1 MFFIKSKGSSIPLHR
16 PYEHMFQSKQKQQTG
31 ITLKALLLGIALIP
45 INCYWLVQMEI
56 IRYSVYSTLYS
67 LFFNVVF
74 SIFVVLLLSIPLR
87 KLAPRISLN
96 QSELLTIYVML
107 SISSAISG
115 HSMMQVLAPVLGH
128 AFWGATVENEWKEL
142 FWQYI
147 PRWLAV
153 DDKKILKEYYE
164 GYSTLYT
171 IEHIKA
177 WLTPVIVWTSF
188 ICALVF
194 VMLCINVILRKRWIE
209 QEKLAYPI
217 IQLPLEMTSESTPF
231 FRNKLMWIGFA
242 LAGGYDLINGLHFF
256 FPLVPSLRIKPFD
269 IGHLFTSKP
278 WNAIGNMPISLRPFV
293 VGLVFLIPL
302 DLSFSCWFFFLFWKA
317 QLVFGSAMGWR
328 SRPEFPEQSAGAYI
342 ALVLIALWG
351 GRRYLLKL
359 FEEVFS
365 YKKDDNRS
373 PEKEV
378 VGTSSSQ
385 EPLSYRKAFF
395 GLIGGI
401 LFIILFCYKA
411 GMSIWAV
418 IVFFLL
424 YLLTV
429 TAITRMRAE
438 LGSPVH
444 DLHFAG
450 PEVLMTDALGT
461 RRLGKN
467 NLTIISFFWFL
478 TRAHYSDVMPHQ
490 LEGFKLAERAKMDNR
505 RLFFAMLI
513 AIVVGTLASF
523 WALLHSFYIEGV
535 RWGFGHEPMVR
546 LQNWLSYPKAPD
558 YPGIGFFAG
567 GLLFSIFLMIMRT
580 RFVWWPFHPAGY
592 AVSSTY
598 QMRENGFCFFVSW
611 LAKWAIL
618 KYGGLKAHRKAIP
631 FFLGLILGEYVL
643 GSLWAIIGI
652 AFNIQTYNFTQ
663 WW

>member
-1 MFFIKSKGSSIPLHR
+1 MLR
-16 PYEHMFQSKQKQQTG
+16 SKQKQQTG

-45 INCYWLVQMEI
+45 INCYWLVQMEQ
-56 IRYSVYSTLYS
+56 IRYSGHSTLFS

-74 SIFVVLLLSIPLR
+74 SVFVLLLLSLPFR

-96 QSELLTIYVML
+96 QSGLLTIYVML

-115 HSMMQVLAPVLGH
+115 HSMMQIFVPILGH
-128 AFWGATVENEWKEL
+128 AFWGATAENEWQEL

-147 PRWLAV
+147 PRWLAIDNKNV
-153 DDKKILKEYYE
+153 LKEYYE
-164 GYSTLYT
+164 GGSTLYM

-177 WLTPVIVWTSF
+177 WLTPVIVWTSL
-188 ICALVF
+188 ICALIF
-194 VMLCINVILRKRWIE
+194 VMLCINVILRKQWIE
-209 QEKLAYPI
+209 KEKLAYPI
-217 IQLPLEMTSESTPF
+217 IQLPLEMTSARTPF

-242 LAGGYDLINGLHFF
+242 IAGGYDLINGLHFF
-256 FPLVPSLRIKPFD
+256 FPLVPNLRFKPFD
-269 IGHLFTSKP
+269 IGHLFTEKP
-278 WNAIGNMPISLRPFV
+278 WNAIGHTPISLRPFV

-302 DLSFSCWFFFLFWKA
+302 DLSFSCWFFYLFWKA
-317 QLVFGSAMGWR
+317 QLIFGSIIGLR

-342 ALVLIALWG
+342 ALCLIALWG
-351 GRRYLLKL
+351 SRRHLLQL
-359 FEEVFS
+359 FKKVFS
-365 YKKDDNRS
+365 HKKDDSCS

-378 VGTSSSQ
+378 VGISGSQ
-385 EPLSYRKAFF
+385 EPLSYRKAVL
-395 GLIGGI
+395 GLIGGL

-411 GMSIWAV
+411 GMSIWVV

-424 YLLTV
+424 YLLTA

-450 PEVLMTDALGT
+450 PEVLITDAIGT

-505 RLFFAMLI
+505 RLFGAMLI

-535 RWGFGHEPMVR
+535 RWGFGHESLVR
-546 LQNWLSYPKAPD
+546 LQSWLSHPKSPD
-558 YPGIGFFAG
+558 YPGIGFFTG

-592 AVSSTY
+592 AVSGTY
-598 QMRENGFCFFVSW
+598 QMREHGFCFFVAW
-611 LAKWAIL
+611 LVKWVIL
-618 KYGGLKAHRKAIP
+618 KYGGLKTHGKAIP
-631 FFLGLILGEYVL
+631 FFLGLILGEFVL
-643 GSLWAIIGI
+643 GSFWAIIGI

>member
-1 MFFIKSKGSSIPLHR
+1 MNMLT
-16 PYEHMFQSKQKQQTG
+16 QKQPTG
-31 ITLKALLLGIALIP
+31 ITLKTLLLGIALIP

-56 IRYSVYSTLYS
+56 IRYSAHSTLYS

-74 SIFVVLLLSIPLR
+74 SVFVLFSLNLLLR
-87 KLAPRISLN
+87 KLALRIALN
-96 QSELLTIYVML
+96 QRELLTIYVML
-107 SISSAISG
+107 SLSSAISG
-115 HSMMQVLAPVLGH
+115 HSMMQVFVPILGH
-128 AFWGATVENEWKEL
+128 AFWGATAENEWQEL

-153 DDKKILKEYYE
+153 DNKKVLKEYYE
-164 GYSTLYT
+164 GDSTLYT
-171 IEHIKA
+171 IEHIRA
-177 WLTPVIVWTSF
+177 WLTPVVIWTAF
-188 ICALVF
+188 IGALVF
-194 VMLCINVILRKRWIE
+194 VMLCINVILRKQWIE
-209 QEKLAYPI
+209 KEKLAYPV
-217 IQLPLEMTSESTPF
+217 IQLPLEMTSASTPF

-256 FPLVPSLRIKPFD
+256 FPLVPNLRIKPFD
-269 IGHLFTSKP
+269 LGNLFTTKP

-302 DLSFSCWFFFLFWKA
+302 DLSFSCWFFFLFWKV

-342 ALVLIALWG
+342 ALCLLALWG
-351 GRRYLLKL
+351 SRRYLLHR
-359 FEEVFS
+359 F
-365 YKKDDNRS
+365 KDDSRS
-373 PEKEV
+373 TEKKAFV
-378 VGTSSSQ
+378 TSTLA
-385 EPLSYRKAFF
+385 EPMSYRKAVF
-395 GLIGGI
+395 GLIGGL
-401 LFIILFCYKA
+401 LFILLFCYKA
-411 GMSIWAV
+411 GMSIWVV

-450 PEVLMTDALGT
+450 PEILMTGALGT

-505 RLFFAMLI
+505 RLFWGMII
-513 AIVVGTLASF
+513 AIVVGVLASF
-523 WALLHSFYIEGV
+523 WALLHSFYREGV
-535 RWGFGHEPMVR
+535 RWGFGHESLTR

-558 YPGIGFFAG
+558 YPGMVSFAG

-618 KYGGLKAHRKAIP
+618 KYGGLKTHRKAIP
-631 FFLGLILGEYVL
+631 LFLGLILGEYVL
-643 GSLWAIIGI
+643 GSLWTIIGI
-652 AFNIQTYNFTQ
+652 AFNIQTYNFTR